1 MGRAIVIDGPAGSGK
16 SSTAISLAKKLGFI
30 YLDTGAMYRALTLKF
45 LRLKC
50 DDFSNSSLIKQILD
64 DTILDLSP
72 KSGGIKVMLDGADV
86 TAEIRSNEVDGFVSE
101 VSAVPVIREY
111 MQEQQRRFA
120 KNYDIVAEGRDLGT
134 YVFPDADV
142 KIFLVADLDV
152 RVRRRMMQKHA
163 ADNDYNTYR
172 DNLSKRDTIDSSRDH
187 SPLKQADDAIV
198 VDTTH
203 LSFEQQVQEIFEICQ
218 NQFKS
223 QPSPK

>member
-72 KSGGIKVMLDGADV
+72 KSSGIKVMLDGVDV
-86 TAEIRSNEVDGFVSE
+86 TSEIRSNEVDGFVSE
-101 VSAVPVIREY
+101 VSVVPVIREY

>member
-72 KSGGIKVMLDGADV
+72 KSGGIKVMLDGVDV
-86 TAEIRSNEVDGFVSE
+86 TSEIRSNEVDGFVSE
-101 VSAVPVIREY
+101 VSVVPVIREY